1 MPPVREGSL
10 AVPGGM
16 PEALPR
22 RGGRRILVP
31 PAPQRAPRRSYFSSG
46 TISNQNFLCVS
57 SGVSRVTSFESFF
70 IPLSTA

>member
-1 MPPVREGSL
+1 M
-10 AVPGGM
+10 
-16 PEALPR
+16 
-22 RGGRRILVP
+22 P